1 MNILVIF
8 TGGTI
13 GSRLNEDEGV
23 ICAGHEAPYNL
34 IENYV
39 DNGTVSF
46 CTMEPYKILS
56 ENLAAGNIEMLVNLI
71 QVHYKNYDGIIVTH
85 GTDTLQYTAA
95 ALDIMFDNADIPI
108 MLVSSNYV
116 LTDDRANGQKNFNA
130 AVSFI
135 KDGVANGVFVSYKNE
150 NEPVTFHKGRY
161 IQASLSMDDRVRS
174 LRDMYYGQYDGEG
187 HFVYNDEFEKFEA
200 SLKMQENDAEIY
212 EISSLKVQENDT
224 EIYEISSLKRRE
236 NDTEIHEISSLKRQE
251 NDTEIHETASLCR
264 MPVYSMASKKSF
276 RLYDIPGAI
285 LRIVPYPGM
294 TYVKPDDRLRVLILE
309 SYHSGTIGVNDE
321 FRHFMSEI
329 NKLEQS
335 VEVYIAGLN
344 MDESVYETVEEYKKY
359 GVVPFK
365 YGTAIY
371 NYMRLWI
378 KMCNE

>member
-71 QVHYKNYDGIIVTH
+71 QVHYKKYDGIIVTH

-135 KDGVANGVFVSYKNE
+135 KDGVAKGVFVSYKNE

-187 HFVYNDEFEKFEA
+187 HFVYNDEFEKFET
-200 SLKMQENDAEIY
+200 SLKR
-212 EISSLKVQENDT
+212 QENDT
-224 EIYEISSLKRRE
+224 EIY
-236 NDTEIHEISSLKRQE
+236 EISSLKRQE

>member
-135 KDGVANGVFVSYKNE
+135 KDGVAKGVFVSYKNE

-200 SLKMQENDAEIY
+200 SLKRQENDAEIY
-212 EISSLKVQENDT
+212 EMSSLKRQENDAEIYEMSSLKRQENDAEIYEMSSLKRQENDT
-224 EIYEISSLKRRE
+224 EIY
-236 NDTEIHEISSLKRQE
+236 EISSLKRQE

-309 SYHSGTIGVNDE
+309 KLS
-321 FRHFMSEI
+321 FR
-329 NKLEQS
+329 
-335 VEVYIAGLN
+335 
-344 MDESVYETVEEYKKY
+344 
-359 GVVPFK
+359 
-365 YGTAIY
+365 Y
-371 NYMRLWI
+371 NW
-378 KMCNE
+378 CE